1 MKAIRISCARYP
13 TRRTF
18 VEFRFGILAPDV
30 SKGSHDEVTASKR
43 ILEKVDLKGYQIG
56 KTKVFLKA
64 GQMTELDARR
74 NEVLGRSV
82 SIIQRKV
89 RSYLTRKSFVLLRQS
104 AIQIQASCR
113 VQVACHRYKK

>member
-56 KTKVFLKA
+56 KTKVFLRA

-74 NEVLGRSV
+74 NEVLGRSA

-89 RSYLTRKSFVLLRQS
+89 RSYLTGKSFALLRQF

-113 VQVACHRYKK
+113 VQVAGHR

>member
-1 MKAIRISCARYP
+1 MKAIRISCAGYR

-18 VEFRFGILAPDV
+18 VEFCFGILVPDV

-74 NEVLGRSV
+74 NEVLGRSA

-89 RSYLTRKSFVLLRQS
+89 RSYLTRKSFALLRQF
-104 AIQIQASCR
+104 ATQIQASCR
-113 VQVACHRYKK
+113 VQVAGHR